1 MKRSM
6 GSTNPLL
13 GMTYL
18 RFGDLQ
24 ISHLD
29 ATGREIGDLE
39 LDVDGPFR
47 FAYASGSAHAASEPT
62 GHTAAALVVAL
73 DGG

>member
-1 MKRSM
+1 MD
-6 GSTNPLL
+6 PLV
-13 GMTYL
+13 GKTYL

-29 ATGREIGDLE
+29 TTGREIGDLE

-47 FAYASGSAHAASEPT
+47 FAYASGSAHATSKST
-62 GHTAAALVVAL
+62 GHTTAALVVAL